1 MLTTE
6 VEYIASVIRDI
17 KGCAAGDKGSDENNL
32 WSAVTVNFKSVYK
45 WFQ

>member
-6 VEYIASVIRDI
+6 VEYIASVIKDI
-17 KGCAAGDKGSDENNL
+17 KSCAAGGNGSDENNL